1 LETGAAGTSN
11 ALDVAASC
19 GLPSDVLTASR
30 GFLEERGALAIALK
44 QLELER
50 EELHKTKT
58 EVEELKGKL
67 QSQTRHLQRESE
79 ELGRRRRAVESEV
92 RSEFAERIAEREKEI
107 AELVREVQSERSM
120 GKAVELQKKLKADAS
135 TESREAAK
143 LKASSESASIAPLK
157 DKPKVGQRVFVLTV
171 KQMGEVLEVGVSE
184 ATVQVGML
192 KMRLKFSELALNQKK
207 APKST
212 EKLPSF
218 VKPSKDEQA
227 AVLAGKVVSTSVPSR
242 CDLRGQRVLEAREAL
257 LQFLDAAFLAPQ
269 PRLTIV
275 HGHGSGALKTMVRDL
290 LVSSTIVKDFR
301 SGENNEGGEGV
312 TVVTLDC

>member
-1 LETGAAGTSN
+1 MHLE
-11 ALDVAASC
+11 
-19 GLPSDVLTASR
+19 
-30 GFLEERGALAIALK
+30 
-44 QLELER
+44 
-50 EELHKTKT
+50 
-58 EVEELKGKL
+58 
-67 QSQTRHLQRESE
+67 TRHLQRENE
-79 ELGRRRRAVESEV
+79 ELGRRRRSVEAEV
-92 RSEFAERIAEREKEI
+92 RSEFAERIAEQEKEI

-120 GKAVELQKKLKADAS
+120 GKAVELQKRLKTDAS
-135 TESREAAK
+135 NQVKEAAK
-143 LKASSESASIAPLK
+143 LKASAETAAISPLQG
-157 DKPKVGQRVFVLTV
+157 KPKIGQRVFVLTV
-171 KQMGEVLEVGVSE
+171 KQMGEVLEVGGSE

-192 KMRLKFSELALNQKK
+192 KMRMKFSELALSQKK
-207 APKST
+207 SSKGS
-212 EKLPSF
+212 EKLPNF

-227 AVLAGKVVSTSVPSR
+227 AVLSGKVVAASVPTR

-312 TVVTLDC
+312 TIVTLDC